1 MNINNLLIL
10 EEYTDDSFKLV
21 SDTIAD
27 IYYDINDFKVV
38 EIAAHDLASDIKRV
52 TGQTVKIK
60 HDLQNLSKGVII
72 IGTLGQSNI
81 IDKLIKNKKLS
92 IDEIKGK
99 WESFIIETVDNPL
112 PDVKNALI
120 IAGSDRRG
128 TAFGVYELS
137 QKIGVSPWYW
147 WADVAVKTK
156 EEIYIKKGKFIFG
169 PPSVKYR
176 GIFINDEDWGI
187 QPWATNTY
195 EPENKDIGPKTYARI
210 FELLLRLKANY
221 IWPAMH
227 GCTKPFN
234 SFSENKIVAGNYA
247 IVVGSSHCEPMLR
260 NNVTEWTEDLFK
272 RYTDKDWTSIDDSWN
287 YEKNSDAIYRYW
299 EERVEENSQY
309 ENTYT
314 VGMRGIHDGGMPGP
328 DDTKAKVNIL
338 NKVIKDQ
345 RKILKEHVQ
354 SDVSQVPQIF
364 CPYKEV
370 LTLYENG
377 LSLPEDITIVWA
389 NDNYGYIRRLPDS
402 DEQKRTGGAGIYYHI
417 SYFGRPHDYLWLCTT
432 PPALI
437 WEEMR
442 KAYAYNTKK
451 LWVLNVGDLK
461 PGEALT
467 EFFLELAWDINS
479 WNNLNING
487 YLGHWASR
495 KFTKEYQSE
504 ISEILEEFYKLTYI
518 RKPEHMGWNRI
529 FPSTPIKDPEFS
541 LFNYGDEA
549 GLYISRYKRIVQMAE
564 GIYENISD
572 NMKDSFYQLV
582 LYPVKCSCL
591 MAEKI
596 LYAYRSRV
604 YAKQNRLSANDYAE
618 KALTAY
624 NKIKEET
631 HYYNNKLC
639 DGKWDKIIAY
649 DPREQ
654 PVFYMPEVGKVIPKD
669 NPEFRI
675 SLEGGSEI
683 KLPTFNSFRK
693 ENFFIDLFNTGRER
707 ISWKSYLS
715 DNWIKLS
722 KYQGHFYKEERIYVH
737 IDKDRI
743 LEGVNIKGSI
753 EIISSTGNKIIDLE
767 VFNPEDSRLPD
778 SGQFVECNGYLA
790 IEAENY
796 SNKIDRDEVKWDIVN
811 GLGRTGKGA
820 MAVFPVTA
828 KSFNSV
834 GEITEKSPCLEYEI
848 IIFNPGEIY
857 VNLYCIPTHAINNKR
872 GLRYAIAVDNQEPI
886 IIDFDAN
893 NGEFDKKWQ
902 ENVLRST
909 AITTTKHNIQNK
921 GKHIL
926 KIWMVDPGVVLDK
939 IVIDTGGL
947 KKSYLG
953 PPETIYLKV

>member
-1 MNINNLLIL
+1 MNSNNLLIL
-10 EEYTDDSFKLV
+10 EEYKDNSFKLV

-27 IYYDINDFKVV
+27 IYYDLDDYKVV

-52 TGQTVKIK
+52 AGKEIKVK
-60 HDLQNLSKGVII
+60 HDLQNLSEGAVI
-72 IGTLGQSNI
+72 IGTLDQSSI
-81 IDKLIKNKKLS
+81 IDKLIKKNK
-92 IDEIKGK
+92 INVDEIQGK
-99 WESFIIETVDNPL
+99 WESFMIETIDNPL
-112 PDVKNALI
+112 PGIEKALI

-147 WADVAVKTK
+147 WADVAIKQK
-156 EEIYIKKGKFIFG
+156 NEIYIKNGRYIFG

-187 QPWATNTY
+187 QPWAANTY
-195 EPENKDIGPKTYARI
+195 ELENNDIGPRTYARI

-234 SFSENKIVAGNYA
+234 SFPENKIIADNYA

-260 NNVTEWTEDLFK
+260 NNVTEWTEDIFK
-272 RYTDKDWTSIDDSWN
+272 KYTDREWSSKDDSWN
-287 YEKNSDAIYRYW
+287 YEKNSDVIYRYW
-299 EERVEENSQY
+299 EERVKENSQY

-328 DDTKAKVNIL
+328 DGIEAKVNIL

-345 RKILKEHVQ
+345 REILKEHVQ

-377 LSLPEDITIVWA
+377 LDLPEDITIVWV
-389 NDNYGYIRRLPDS
+389 NDNYGYIRRLSDS

-437 WEEMR
+437 WEEMQ
-442 KAYAYNTKK
+442 KAYAYNARK
-451 LWVLNVGDLK
+451 LWVLNVGDIK
-461 PGEALT
+461 PGELLT

-479 WNNLNING
+479 WNNLNLNE
-487 YLGHWASR
+487 YLDQWAER
-495 KFTKEYQSE
+495 EFTAEYQSNITE
-504 ISEILEEFYKLTYI
+504 IMKEFYNLTYI

-529 FPSTPIKDPEFS
+529 FPATPIEDPEFS

-549 GLYISRYKRIVQMAE
+549 EIYISRYKRIVQKAE

-572 NMKDSFYQLV
+572 KMKDSFYQLV

-596 LYAYRSRV
+596 LYAYKSRV

-618 KALTAY
+618 KALMAY
-624 NKIKEET
+624 NKIKKET
-631 HYYNNKLC
+631 NYYNKELS
-639 DGKWDKIIAY
+639 DGKWNKIISY

-654 PVFYMPEVGKVIPKD
+654 PVFYMPELGKVKPKVKS
-669 NPEFRI
+669 ELGV
-675 SLEGGSEI
+675 SLEGDNEK
-683 KLPTFNSFRK
+683 KLPIFNTFRK
-693 ENFFIDLFNTGRER
+693 EIYFIDLFNKGVDGIDWECDP
-707 ISWKSYLS
+707 S
-715 DNWIKLS
+715 DDWIVLN
-722 KYQGHFYKEERIYVH
+722 KYQGYFNKEERIYLH
-737 IDKDRI
+737 IDKGRI
-743 LEGVNIKGSI
+743 PVETIIEGSI
-753 EIISSTGNKIIDLE
+753 EIISSAGNKTIDIE
-767 VFNPEDSRLPD
+767 VFNPDDCTLPNP
-778 SGQFVECNGYLA
+778 GHFVECNGYLA

-796 SNKIDRDEVKWDIVN
+796 SNKIDKGGLKWDIID

-820 MAVFPVTA
+820 MTIFPVTA
-828 KSFNSV
+828 DSFNL
-834 GEITEKSPCLEYEI
+834 GNEIIEKSPCLEYKMT
-848 IIFNPGEIY
+848 IFNPGVINI
-857 VNLYCIPTHAINNKR
+857 NLYCIPTHSIQSGR
-872 GLRYAIAVDNQEPI
+872 GLRYGIAFDNQEPI
-886 IIDFDAN
+886 IVDVDAN
-893 NGEFDKKWQ
+893 NGEFDKQWQ
-902 ENVLRST
+902 KNVLRST
-909 AITTTKHNIQNK
+909 AITTTKHNIETK
-921 GKHIL
+921 GKHVL
-926 KIWMVDPGVVLDK
+926 KIWMVDPGVVIDR
-939 IVIDTGGL
+939 IVVNSGGL

-953 PPETIYLKV
+953 PSETVLE